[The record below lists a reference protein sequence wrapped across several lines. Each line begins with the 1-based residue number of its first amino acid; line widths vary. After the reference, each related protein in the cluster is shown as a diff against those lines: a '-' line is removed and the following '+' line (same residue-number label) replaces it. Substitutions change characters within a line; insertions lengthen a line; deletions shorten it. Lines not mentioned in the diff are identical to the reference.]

1 LAAERVQAFLD
12 EFKEYLPPEDLEET
26 IQKMKKWLEILM
38 KIKCDLLVAD
48 LWWKL
53 VFIPPG
59 TAFDPDSM
67 HAQDG
72 EGSDI
77 IMGRSTA
84 SQYRLKLC
92 TWSALV
98 GVKDYPLFN

>member
-1 LAAERVQAFLD
+1 LAAERVQAFFD
-12 EFKEYLPPEDLEET
+12 EYLPPEDLEET
-26 IQKMKKWLEILM
+26 IQKMKKRLEILM

-48 LWWKL
+48 LRRKL

-59 TAFDPDSM
+59 TAFGPDSM

-77 IMGRSTA
+77 TVGRSTA
-84 SQYRLKLC
+84 SQYRLKLY

-98 GVKDYPLFN
+98 GVEDHPLFN